1 MGDGGA
7 SGNPTQPSRHYTWP
21 WFVLAAVVLGIVLA
35 IIWMSHEVQR
45 TKRNRET
52 NPASPQIAK

>member
-1 MGDGGA
+1 MGDDVTTRNSVQAG
-7 SGNPTQPSRHYTWP
+7 RRYTWP

-35 IIWMSHEVQR
+35 IVWMSHEVQR

-52 NPASPQIAK
+52 NPASPQMIK